1 MDSTA
6 LAIVL
11 ACFGVVLILLSYQRL
26 VQHRIGSALG
36 HGLGG
41 AALFLLGALLF
52 TVALN
57 FNTYERWQTD
67 QPVAQLSF
75 EKTGLHSYRVSLM
88 RIPSG
93 DLQVFNLNGD
103 EWRVEAQQLSWSGWS
118 QRLGLQAGIRLQY
131 LLSSGK
137 DADKSKVATQYTLS
151 RNPGIDLWKLSEQ
164 HPQALRNL
172 TVRLLRSDNM
182 PLTDDLRYH
191 LYATTTGL
199 NARAINQRTPPSAPA
214 SAPAPMVTSS
224 AAASHPNNQNQI
236 SAPTKSTSS
245 QSLSRK

>member
-11 ACFGVVLILLSYQRL
+11 AGFGLVLILVSYRRL
-26 VQHRIGSALG
+26 VQHRTGSALG

-41 AALFLLGALLF
+41 AALFLFGALLF

-57 FNTYERWQTD
+57 FNTYERWQAD

-103 EWRVEAQQLSWSGWS
+103 EWRMEAQQLSWSGWS
-118 QRLGLQAGIRLQY
+118 QRLGLQSGIRLQY

-137 DADKSKVATQYTLS
+137 DAGKAGVATQYTLS
-151 RNPGIDLWKLSEQ
+151 RNPGIDLWKLREQ

-172 TVRLLRSDNM
+172 TVRLLSSDNV

-199 NARAINQRTPPSAPA
+199 NARAINQRTLPSTPTPVPTVGA
-214 SAPAPMVTSS
+214 SS
-224 AAASHPNNQNQI
+224 AAASYPNNQNQI